1 MFINLKRLISGLAML
16 SVVSLG
22 ACATKAPRIGN
33 AALGYAV
40 TAHTIDADAHETAF
54 SDALGQAL
62 GSAGK
67 APASAMVAKANV
79 TIDVIRYDSPVI
91 GLFYGGRHHSSLSV
105 VLVDGSGKAVSRF
118 PLFVAVNGD
127 RDSADADLAAEAANI
142 IAAKAAN
149 AFMPIRMQGKA
160 APKPAEKPA
169 TKTADIAADP
179 CVIGPDGKCIVF

>member
-1 MFINLKRLISGLAML
+1 ML

-22 ACATKAPRIGN
+22 ACATKPPTIGN

-40 TAHTIDADAHETAF
+40 KTYSIDADSHETAF
-54 SDALGQAL
+54 SGALGQAL
-62 GSAGK
+62 DSSGK
-67 APASAMVAKANV
+67 APATAMEAKANV

-105 VLVDGSGKAVSRF
+105 VLVDSSGKIISHF

-127 RDSADADLAAEAANI
+127 RASADADLAAEAANI

-149 AFMPIRMQGKA
+149 AFMPISVQDKA
-160 APKPAEKPA
+160 APKPAVKLAEKPA
-169 TKTADIAADP
+169 AKIADIAAEP